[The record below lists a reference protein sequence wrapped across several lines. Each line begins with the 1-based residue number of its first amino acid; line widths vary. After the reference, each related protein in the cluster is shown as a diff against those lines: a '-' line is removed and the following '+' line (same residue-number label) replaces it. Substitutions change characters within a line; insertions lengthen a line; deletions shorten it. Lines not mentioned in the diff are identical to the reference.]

1 MRHLYLLRHG
11 KSLWNNPSDSDF
23 TRPLSERGLR
33 DASKIASYIKRE
45 NLPIEVVLCSP
56 ALRTT
61 QTLEAIK
68 PVLEKIAEV
77 IIDDSLYTFN
87 PVHVIERLAEVP
99 DSKKEVMIIGHNPGI
114 QSIALTFAPP
124 GLQRTRISD
133 KYPTGSLAIIGLEN
147 GSWDLSN
154 PVITSF
160 SFITP
165 KEIE

>member
-1 MRHLYLLRHG
+1 MRHVYLLRHG

-23 TRPLSERGLR
+23 TRPLSDRGLR
-33 DASKIASYIKRE
+33 DASKIATYIKRE
-45 NLPIEVVLCSP
+45 DLPIELVLCSP
-56 ALRTT
+56 ALRTI

-68 PVLEKIAEV
+68 PALEKTAEV
-77 IIDDSLYTFN
+77 TIDDSLYTFN
-87 PVHVIERLAEVP
+87 PIHIIERLIEVQG
-99 DSKKEVMIIGHNPGI
+99 SKKEVMIIGHNPGI

-124 GLQRTRISD
+124 GSQRERISI

-160 SFITP
+160 RFITP